1 MYDLLCKAALRNPI
15 KSYRVIVRVIIQVI
29 VRVMERF
36 YDSDD
41 DLEAIVRAI
50 MISHSPGLSASHW
63 SSWVHWSTGPGSTQA
78 GPLVHWSTGPLPG
91 PGLWTSRSSWVH
103 EVHKDLV
110 DQSWSNLVSDSS
122 VFLMPGQSSPSQ
134 LDAGSVY
141 PSQLD
146 AGSV

>member
-15 KSYRVIVRVIIQVI
+15 KSFRVIVRVIIQVI

-78 GPLVHWSTGPLPG
+78 GPLVHWSTGPLVHWSTARSRVVDLEVLVG
-91 PGLWTSRSSWVH
+91 PRGPQGPRGPVVVQLGVG
-103 EVHKDLV
+103 
-110 DQSWSNLVSDSS
+110 
-122 VFLMPGQSSPSQ
+122 FIGF
-134 LDAGSVY
+134 LDAGSV
-141 PSQLD
+141 
-146 AGSV
+146 